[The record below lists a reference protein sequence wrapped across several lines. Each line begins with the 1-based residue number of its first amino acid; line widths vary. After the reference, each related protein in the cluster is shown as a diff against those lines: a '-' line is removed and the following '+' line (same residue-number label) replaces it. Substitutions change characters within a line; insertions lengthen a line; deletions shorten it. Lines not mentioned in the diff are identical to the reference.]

1 MTRKGWLMTGL
12 LVGMMSLPLCAQDRV
27 LTRGTIWVLAER
39 SALAINYPDNK
50 NSSVDMR
57 GVGMTTNVDGR
68 AQAKRADG
76 RTRIKL
82 RLNGLSHPQ
91 SISSFYTTYVVWAI
105 TPEGQADNLGELPQ
119 TRDRSREVEVTTP
132 QQNFALIVTAEPHGL
147 VRYPGPLIVAEN
159 ILRKDTKGD
168 VTSSQIA
175 YRGDPGI
182 FFTVAATDRNPLQP
196 DYTTPLSVLGAR
208 RAVEIAKRAYAQE
221 FAPAELQEAERGLA
235 NLEQL
240 WPPNRDREERYNR
253 DAREVMRLA
262 EVARAAA
269 VERRAQQR
277 LDAERAA
284 SNQAINQAQSEAEQ
298 ARQEAERARAETER
312 LRQEADTARRM
323 AEEARAASARAE
335 TELAQARE
343 RVTQAQNEADRAKAN
358 AEVARLEAER
368 ARLESES
375 AKRERDAAR
384 QRLQVSLSEILDTRR
399 EARGLIVNLS
409 DVLFDFDK
417 ATLKPGAKEK
427 LSKLTGVLLAY
438 PGTYRM
444 EIEGH
449 TDAVGSDAYNQ
460 KLSEDRAQAV
470 RDYLAQA
477 GLPTDRITA
486 TRGFGKTRPVT
497 TNDTPE
503 GRQMNRRV
511 ELVIADNEPEAASR

>member
-1 MTRKGWLMTGL
+1 MKKRNCLIISL
-12 LVGMMSLPLCAQDRV
+12 LIAAFSWPLSAQDRV
-27 LTRGTIWVLAER
+27 LTRGTIWLLAER

-91 SISSFYTTYVVWAI
+91 ALSSFYTTYVVWAI

-119 TRDRSREVEVTTP
+119 TRDRSREIEVTTP

-168 VTSSQIA
+168 ITSSQIA
-175 YRGDPGI
+175 YRGDSGI
-182 FFTVAATDRNPLQP
+182 FFTVATNDRNPLQP

-221 FAPAELQEAERGLA
+221 FAPAELQKAERNLA

-253 DAREVMRLA
+253 EAREVMRLA

-284 SNQAINQAQSEAEQ
+284 NNRALNQAQLMAEQ
-298 ARQEAERARAETER
+298 ARQEAERLRIEAENSRR
-312 LRQEADTARRM
+312 L
-323 AEEARAASARAE
+323 AEEARAASTRAE
-335 TELAQARE
+335 MELAQARE
-343 RVTQAQNEADRAKAN
+343 RVAQAQNDADRAKAN

-368 ARLESES
+368 ARLETET

-384 QRLQVSLSEILDTRR
+384 QRLQISLSEILDTRR

-427 LSKLTGVLLAY
+427 LSKLTGVLMAY

-449 TDAVGSDAYNQ
+449 TDAVGTDAYNQ

-470 RDYLAQA
+470 RDYLTQA
-477 GLPTDRITA
+477 GLPTDRIVA

-497 TNDTPE
+497 TNETPE

-511 ELVIADNEPEAASR
+511 ELIIADTEPEAASR